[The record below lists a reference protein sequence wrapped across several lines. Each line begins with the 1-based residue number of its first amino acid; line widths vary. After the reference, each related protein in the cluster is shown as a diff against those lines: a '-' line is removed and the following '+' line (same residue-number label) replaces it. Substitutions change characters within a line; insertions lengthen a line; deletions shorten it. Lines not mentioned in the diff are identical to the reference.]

1 VEQGDS
7 CQSIRQAHQL
17 SFGQLIYYNPTVD
30 RDCSNLIV
38 GDSICI
44 SPPGGYPVL
53 RVVPE
58 KPKDASLGTGSEGAM
73 NVTAVAGHN
82 ETASD

>member
-1 VEQGDS
+1 MKDGDS
-7 CQSIRQAHQL
+7 CQSIRKAHQL
-17 SFGQLIYYNPTVD
+17 SFGQLIYYNPTVNQ
-30 RDCSNLIV
+30 DCSNLIV
-38 GDSICI
+38 GDSICV
-44 SPPGGYPVL
+44 SPLGSYPVL

-58 KPKDASLGTGSEGAM
+58 KPKDASLGTGNEGAV